1 MKHIKNLKWTLNIV
15 FCTGNPFSSLSLY
28 FKFSLVVLGKTCY
41 RYVPAMFHV
50 ILHEHD
56 LCSSTTISLH
66 WADLTIGFIVPLKKK
81 IIQIQHFKTIL
92 LLCGIDSN
100 LYPCEHKWKTIIFYK
115 AALSHLKR
123 THSTSMY
130 SKTMSLLIFVL
141 FLKSSIILLFKTFT
155 WILNKKYYH

>member
-1 MKHIKNLKWTLNIV
+1 M
-15 FCTGNPFSSLSLY
+15 
-28 FKFSLVVLGKTCY
+28 VLGKTCY
-41 RYVPAMFHV
+41 RYVPAMFHVIV

>member
-1 MKHIKNLKWTLNIV
+1 ML
-15 FCTGNPFSSLSLY
+15 CTGNPFSSLSLY
-28 FKFSLVVLGKTCY
+28 LKFSLVVLGKTCY

-50 ILHEHD
+50 ILHEHN